1 MFLSLKKRAFLLCI
15 YSYASVVNSD
25 KAANIANTLTTGL
38 AGGLAGGLTGGLTSG
53 LAGSLTGGLVG
64 ASSQADSTRA
74 LLGAVTGGSPNM
86 HTCESAGCSS
96 YKDIIK
102 NTSDG
107 CLHGF
112 ICKNCKKTHAKNP
125 NICFHSSLDGYE
137 NLYEALLEDYI
148 PTSYDTFKIPIDK
161 SSKKEKAHELEESR
175 RGVEDGGDEKG
186 EKSDEHDRGR
196 KGGTSE
202 TGAGGR
208 AKGNTGDTDEEDEEG
223 DTDEEEDDE
232 GSSSKFGKTK
242 ESNGKNARKDEDEE
256 SFLEKSSG
264 RIHNAQLLKQLTDA
278 EKRHMYNED
287 PCKKKKTPMCH
298 NRYTSLGPL
307 IQRKIGDGHNA
318 YSFLD
323 EQKEKILYKRL
334 KVNINKYEEYLKNKL
349 NKCDIAEDGF
359 ATIYVKLL
367 LQIVRDKHDIYTDVS
382 RQSILNTK
390 QGTPKGDRGDKERED
405 EENLSD
411 NDEEEYGRK
420 SKNGNKENDDD
431 DSNDD
436 DESDSDD
443 EYSNSGKNR
452 YGGGKSYAKN
462 STLDRY
468 AYIQLQ
474 TQGVSSSMRRKSS
487 PALGDNFLGR
497 RTHGNYSSL
506 VIPPSLNT
514 LPFGNTEKYT
524 FYQQRLRDDL
534 DGDSMGNYYKSKNGF
549 FKSLFN
555 KVFRKK
561 SDEEDGEEEEP
572 REKKKR
578 KWVLPW
584 KRRKGKKKSSSKET
598 DSDEEDEDS
607 EDESYRGGKNQ
618 SRRDDDDNDNDSS
631 DGSGDDSDEESESG
645 SSFIYSRER
654 GRKKGKRNKRKN
666 GEKEEKGEK
675 YSNTKTKIKSFLSK
689 VKKRVIPEKQKL
701 HIEAFFNNIIVK
713 MCKNS
718 LKWEGNMFK
727 KQSLVEMTLKVPVK
741 MKYIRD
747 KPLNFIR
754 SSYEVILTCRNC
766 KEILFNSCVQVYCT
780 KKKSMEGRKTG
791 DSGNSGNSGNSMN
804 SMNSDIGS
812 ETPTGEGLQEGRDTS
827 TANAVTASANLYAL
841 GTSDFAP
848 LPMYDNNSYFPGNI
862 NLSSSYYNNSSKGSY
877 ISYVVLLGA
886 FVSALLL

>member
-1 MFLSLKKRAFLLCI
+1 MCGLHGNPCFFFHTNAHFHLCDANDVSAAVCELYPI
-15 YSYASVVNSD
+15 PVNSD
-25 KAANIANTLTTGL
+25 KATNITNTLTTGL
-38 AGGLAGGLTGGLTSG
+38 AGG
-53 LAGSLTGGLVG
+53 LTGGLVG

-74 LLGAVTGGSPNM
+74 LLGAATAGSGPNM

-161 SSKKEKAHELEESR
+161 SSKKEKAHELEEGSS
-175 RGVEDGGDEKG
+175 GVEDGGDEKGEGENVKLRKG

-196 KGGTSE
+196 KRGTSE
-202 TGAGGR
+202 TGAGGK
-208 AKGNTGDTDEEDEEG
+208 AKGSTGDTDEDDG
-223 DTDEEEDDE
+223 DGDIDEEEDDE
-232 GSSSKFGKTK
+232 GDSSKFGKTK
-242 ESNGKNARKDEDEE
+242 ESNGKNARKDEDEDEE
-256 SFLEKSSG
+256 SFFEKSSG
-264 RIHNAQLLKQLTDA
+264 RLHNAQLLKQLTDA

-287 PCKKKKTPMCH
+287 PCKKKKTPTCH

-307 IQRKIGDGHNA
+307 VQSKIGDGHPA

-323 EQKEKILYKRL
+323 EQKEEEKEKILYKRL
-334 KVNINKYEEYLKNKL
+334 KLNINKYEEYLKNKL

-390 QGTPKGDRGDKERED
+390 QGTPKGGRGDKEHED
-405 EENLSD
+405 KENLSD

-431 DSNDD
+431 DSDND

-452 YGGGKSYAKN
+452 YGGGKTYETN
-462 STLDRY
+462 PTLDRY

-474 TQGVSSSMRRKSS
+474 NQGVSSSIRKRSS
-487 PALGDNFLGR
+487 PAFGDNLLGR
-497 RTHGNYSSL
+497 STHGNYSSL
-506 VIPPSLNT
+506 VIPSSLNT
-514 LPFGNTEKYT
+514 LPFGNTETYT

-549 FKSLFN
+549 FKSVFN

-561 SDEEDGEEEEP
+561 SDEEGGEEEEP

-578 KWVLPW
+578 KWVFPW
-584 KRRKGKKKSSSKET
+584 KRRKGKRKSGRKET
-598 DSDEEDEDS
+598 DSDEEEEDN

-618 SRRDDDDNDNDSS
+618 SQRDDDDNDNDNDNDNDSS
-631 DGSGDDSDEESESG
+631 DGNGEDSDEERGSG

-654 GRKKGKRNKRKN
+654 GGKKGKRNKRKN
-666 GEKEEKGEK
+666 GEKEEKGGK

-713 MCKNS
+713 KCKNS

-741 MKYIRD
+741 MKYIKD

-754 SSYEVILTCRNC
+754 SSYEV
-766 KEILFNSCVQVYCT
+766 YCT
-780 KKKSMEGRKTG
+780 KKKSIERKKTG
-791 DSGNSGNSGNSMN
+791 DSGNL
-804 SMNSDIGS
+804 DIGS
-812 ETPTGEGLQEGRDTS
+812 EAPTSEGLQEGRDIS
-827 TANAVTASANLYAL
+827 TANAVTTSANLYAL

-848 LPMYDNNSYFPGNI
+848 LPMYDNNSYFFPGNI
-862 NLSSSYYNNSSKGSY
+862 NLSSSYYNNSSKGTY
-877 ISYVVLLGA
+877 IGYVVLLGA